1 VDAAHYVDPIG
12 NRVLGFDHIKQ
23 VRGILSA
30 ERERERERGGRLIR
44 NVVRAILCTE

>member
-30 ERERERERGGRLIR
+30 EREREREGREA
-44 NVVRAILCTE
+44 NTECGERSK